1 MSKNTKS
8 QSAIEEIL
16 SLIDVTESKD
26 IRLYVSEGSLKFNA
40 PKGAM
45 DESIIGQLKKNR
57 EGLISYLTEIEEAE
71 QLIEHPIPKQN
82 GSNGYP
88 LSFAQQ
94 RFWFLDRLAGG
105 NSPIYNML
113 PIALEVTGKID
124 EQALQKSMDHVLL
137 RHPILSNKFTIEGDE
152 PRQFPGQK
160 GQVPIEIYDL
170 RDSLD
175 SAEIVQQRVAQIILK
190 EGEFP
195 FDLETGGPLVRIG
208 LIHLSDTQ
216 HVMILT
222 LHHIV
227 ADGWSLGI
235 IVEEFSILYESYAK
249 GKRPRLADNH
259 LQYGD
264 FAHWERKR
272 LNRSFLN
279 RYLHYW
285 KKDLEEVPTLLNLST
300 DRPRPRLQSF
310 NGKTLSFMLE
320 PKLTRDLKNFAHDHG
335 ATPFMVLLS
344 VFGIVLGRYAR
355 QKDLVIGTPM
365 SIRSHK
371 DCDPLVGLFLNT
383 IPLRVNVTGEPN
395 FYQVLNSVK
404 DRTLKAFEYG
414 EVPFEELLQALNI
427 ERNLNHTPLF
437 QVLFAL
443 QNAPV
448 GEMSSGDLTIN
459 PIEPENSK
467 APFDLVLSMEE
478 IQQGIR
484 GRFRYNTDL
493 FDRETISAMSG
504 HFIQLLTNALTTPET
519 NVHELA
525 MITEEECLA
534 LKVYRG
540 DRKRYPV
547 TQTIA
552 QIIDETIQ
560 TYPDKPALKHN
571 ELSYTYREFGAR
583 AAVILTELEQLGVG
597 HGDRVGIFMERT
609 PDLLC
614 AIFAV
619 LKLGATYVP
628 METSNP
634 LDRIQ
639 FMTDDAGI
647 SVMVTDAANV
657 EVLKPMDQIT
667 CLNVT
672 NLLAQS
678 RDGQR
683 LQTIEG
689 APNDVAYIIYTSG
702 STGRPKGV
710 EVTNANVIRLFKS
723 SESLFGFGADDIWTM
738 FHSYAFDFSV
748 WEIFGALLQGGCLVI
763 VPKEV
768 AVDPK
773 SFHALLQK
781 ESVTVLNQTPS
792 AFYQLAHVD
801 SMQETRLNTL
811 KWIIFGGEALG
822 LNNLKPWTEK
832 YGFEAPELVN
842 MYGITETT
850 VHVTFHKIES
860 EDVQKGLSVI
870 GKPLPDLS
878 IDICDEYGAL
888 VPIGVPGELLVGGDG
903 LAKGYLNLPRLNEER
918 FAHHTIHK
926 GFDEERLYH
935 SGDLVKRVRDGS
947 LHYLGRI
954 DQQVK
959 IRGYRIEIGE
969 IEAQM
974 SSFEKVNESVVVLRN
989 EPTGSELIG
998 YVTTHEQ
1005 GQNSSI
1011 IQELREF
1018 LQKKLP
1024 DYMVPKAIV
1033 HLEKIPLTVNGK
1045 VNKKELPLPGRELR
1059 VNETTFKAPE
1069 TALEKEIAG
1078 LWVDI
1083 LKLERVGLADNFF
1096 ELGGDSIKGAIFA
1109 NRMQEKTGKVFYV
1122 VALFEAPT
1130 IEELVPY
1137 IKNHYPEILTG
1148 YEEGVDELEEV
1159 DTPVTETISK
1169 NDIVRFKESILPLSP
1184 YDEISAKKNTKAIF
1198 VLAPPRSGTT
1208 LLRVLLGGHTALF
1221 APPELELMPFNTLAE
1236 RKRICS
1242 GRDAFWLEG
1251 TLRAIMEIHGYDA
1264 DQAKAYMQNFEDK
1277 NLSTKDFYAELQSTL
1292 GERILVDKSPSY
1304 VLDSSILNR
1313 IEQNFDD
1320 AYFIHLHRH
1329 PLGMIN
1335 SFVEAKL
1342 DQIFFRYPH
1351 EFTTKQLAELI
1362 WAHSHQNILEFLQ
1375 TIPASRQYQISFE
1388 QMTAKPEQEMQ
1399 NICNHLGLPF
1409 ESEMLHIYQK
1419 NEKKRRMT
1427 DGIHEESKMLGDVK
1441 FHTHKGIDSS
1451 AANRWKK
1458 QFDFDM
1464 LHTETQAVAHNLG
1477 YLEDVSTS
1485 ATSATS
1491 AKSAT
1496 SGTSTSEYTSDSM
1509 PQNDASAGT
1518 DKPNSS
1524 NLTIRYPL
1532 SYAQK
1537 RLWFFD
1543 RLETGNNVYNMP
1555 ISLRINGAL
1564 NYLAMEKAMH
1574 SLTQKHSILRSRYGL
1589 ENSDPYYTVSPKSLT
1604 LSLVNVSALQGAQRK
1619 EAYNK
1624 WMDDFCSAPFDLEKG
1639 PLFRALLL
1647 KTDENTHVLVLNM
1660 HHIVSDGWS
1669 IGLIGKELES
1679 FYNEWEKG
1687 VVSADS
1693 NGVEKLKEVV
1703 SEREILGYHEYTKWQ
1718 VELEENGDL
1727 SRQIAY
1733 WKQQL
1738 SDVPRLLELPTDFP
1752 RPAIKTYKGK
1762 TTIFDI
1768 DQEQFDRL
1776 KKLAQ
1781 HTKTSP
1787 YMVLMAVFG
1796 VILYKYTGQNI
1807 VPIGSPVANRKK
1819 EEFESLIGF
1828 FVNTLV
1834 VKLTLEPEKTFLDL
1848 LQHVRKHVLEA
1859 LQHQDVSFE
1868 QLVEELEP
1876 ERNMGFTPL
1885 FQVMLTMQTEK
1896 MESPSLNGVEVS
1908 IDDYSN
1914 DIAKYD
1920 LTLLFAEHLDGL
1932 RCHME
1937 WSTDLFEEWRIKQLG
1952 DHFKHVLS
1960 HILHNSTSMVQEI
1973 GLLDL
1978 DEKQRVSEVWNNAPI
1993 KEHENRSIIQCI
2005 DTHGKQTPEA
2015 LAIEF
2020 HDRVMTYKQ
2029 VMQRSNQWAHYIRSL
2044 EIPVGSTIAVMV
2056 PRSEHLIVYLLGIW
2070 KAGCSYL
2077 PLDPEYPSQR
2087 IHMIFEDAEVALV
2100 ITSSQLSSK
2109 LPKVNEL
2116 IEIETLVN
2124 EFGIFYPEVA
2134 ITSSEKTTQSIH
2146 MYADEPPQIK
2156 VSSSDLAYIIF
2167 TSGSTGRPKGV
2178 MIPHSA
2184 LMNFIQSMIATPGVG
2199 PEDKFLATTTIAFDI
2214 AVLEI
2219 WVPLVAGSGVC
2230 VADEAQTR
2238 NGEELLR
2245 IIKEKNITLLQG
2257 TPVTWQ
2263 MMMDSGWDAP
2273 IPLRCLSGGEALPKT
2288 LALEILERSSELW
2301 NLYGPTETT
2310 VYSAIYQ
2317 CEKEAVVSGPN
2328 IVSIGHPIDNTVI
2341 YILDEELQAKP
2352 FGLVGELYIGGLGVA
2367 KGYYGRD
2374 DLTQER
2380 FIENPFVAGDTIY
2393 RTGDLAYYNANGSIH
2408 YIGRADQQVKL
2419 RGYRIELSEIEY
2431 HLKQYGG
2438 INHGAVAIVG
2448 EDFDAQLVAFIQVT
2462 DRVNKVQGGE
2472 IIDYLSTVLPDYMVP
2487 KYVKTLEELP
2497 KTPNGKLDRKALST
2511 YEILDFERKEK
2522 EVLAP
2527 RDHVERELKI
2537 IWESVLK
2544 RNNISISDNFF
2555 QVGGHSLIAVRLLA
2569 NIQTRFKVQLP
2580 LAVIFQ
2586 RPTIQEMAQTI
2597 KLGKNQDYW
2606 EAIVPLRTST
2616 KDTKGTLFCIP
2627 GAGGNILYMQSLV
2640 QQLSNQWNMYG
2651 CQPPG
2656 LDGHTQVLRKMD
2668 DLASYY
2674 LDAIKECLPDH
2685 FTVTSVSTPIVLLG
2699 HSFGGLVAFE
2709 LAEKLRQKGVE
2720 VQELIILDT
2729 PAPHFVEPT
2738 GLDWSPSKWFAQI
2751 AQIASHQFNVS
2762 LGLSEDHFEVLD
2774 TEKEQLRLLLDRLI
2788 EEGVYPKGA
2797 SLEQLKGFIDVYK
2810 SNLQMDYLPER
2821 PLDGTKVSIYK
2832 SKELQPDELRDEKAQ
2847 KIREE
2852 LNLGWDRWISDPIT
2866 LNVAPGDHLTMLHT
2880 SNVMELAQTINRSI
2894 ESVHK
2899 EGVDQDD
2906 S

>member
-1 MSKNTKS
+1 MTKNTKS
-8 QSAIEEIL
+8 QSTIEEIL
-16 SLIDVTESKD
+16 GLIAATEAKD
-26 IRLYVSEGSLKFNA
+26 IRLYVSEGNLKFNA

-45 DESIIGQLKKNR
+45 DESIIGQLKKNK

-124 EQALQKSMDHVLL
+124 EQALQQSMDHVLL

-170 RDSLD
+170 RQSLD
-175 SAEIVQQRVAQIILK
+175 SAEIVQEQVAQIILK

-208 LIHLSDTQ
+208 LIHLSNTQ

-235 IVEEFSILYESYAK
+235 IVDEFSILYESYAK
-249 GKRPRLADNH
+249 GKRPRLAENNV
-259 LQYGD
+259 QYGD

-279 RYLHYW
+279 RHLHYW

-320 PKLTRDLKNFAHDHG
+320 PKLSEELKNFAHEHG

-383 IPLRVNVTGEPN
+383 IPLRVNLTGEPN

-404 DRTLKAFEYG
+404 GRTLKAFEYG

-504 HFIQLLTNALTTPET
+504 HFIQLLTNALAKPES

-525 MITEEECLA
+525 MITDEERHALA
-534 LKVYRG
+534 VYRG

-552 QIIDETIQ
+552 QVIAQTIQ
-560 TYPDKPALKHN
+560 AYPDKPALKYQDH
-571 ELSYTYREFGAR
+571 SYTYREFGAR
-583 AAVILTELEQLGVG
+583 ADTIASELDRMGVQY
-597 HGDRVGIFMERT
+597 GDRVGIFMERSR
-609 PDLLC
+609 DLIC
-614 AIFAV
+614 VIYAV
-619 LKLGATYVP
+619 LKKGAIYVP

-639 FMTDDAGI
+639 FMIDDAEI
-647 SVMVTDAANV
+647 SVMVTDEANV
-657 EVLKPMDQIT
+657 DVLKTNEQIT
-667 CLNVT
+667 YVNVSE
-672 NLLAQS
+672 LSDQRS
-678 RDGQR
+678 DGQR

-689 APNDVAYIIYTSG
+689 TPEDVAYIIYTSG

-710 EVTNANVIRLFKS
+710 EVTNANVIRLFNS
-723 SESLFGFGADDIWTM
+723 SESLFGFGANDVWTM

-748 WEIFGALLQGGCLVI
+748 WEIFGALLKGGCLVI

-768 AVDPK
+768 ALDPK
-773 SFHALLQK
+773 SFHTLLQN

-801 SMQETRLNTL
+801 TMQNRRLNSL
-811 KWIIFGGEALG
+811 KWVVFGGEALG
-822 LNNLKPWTEK
+822 LNNLKQWTEK
-832 YGFEAPELVN
+832 YGFEAPELIN

-850 VHVTFHKIES
+850 VHVTFHKIGLS
-860 EDVQKGLSVI
+860 DVQKGLSII

-903 LAKGYLNLPRLNEER
+903 LAKGYLNLPSLNEER
-918 FAHHTIHK
+918 FALYTIHD
-926 GFDEERLYH
+926 GLEEERLYR

-974 SSFEKVNESVVVLRN
+974 SSFNKVNESVVVLRN

-1005 GQNSSI
+1005 GQNSTI

-1018 LQKKLP
+1018 LQNKLP

-1059 VNETTFKAPE
+1059 VNETTFKAPV

-1148 YEEGVDELEEV
+1148 YEDGVADLEEV
-1159 DTPVTETISK
+1159 ETPLTETISM
-1169 NDIVRFKESILPLSP
+1169 NDIVRFKESILPLPP
-1184 YDEISAKKNTKAIF
+1184 YEETSTKKNTKAIF

-1236 RKRICS
+1236 RKRVCS

-1251 TLRAIMEIHGYDA
+1251 TLRAIMEIQGYDA
-1264 DQAKAYMQNFEDK
+1264 DQAKAYMQNFENK

-1304 VLDSSILNR
+1304 VLDASILHR
-1313 IEQNFDD
+1313 IEQNFED
-1320 AYFIHLHRH
+1320 AFFIHLHRH

-1351 EFTTKQLAELI
+1351 EFNTKQLAELI
-1362 WAHSHQNILEFLQ
+1362 WSHSHQNILEFLQ
-1375 TIPASRQYQISFE
+1375 TIPANRQVQISFE
-1388 QMTAKPEQEMQ
+1388 QMTANPEKEMQ
-1399 NICNHLGLPF
+1399 HICNHLELPF
-1409 ESEMLHIYQK
+1409 EPEMLQIYQE

-1427 DGIHEESKMLGDVK
+1427 DGIHQESKMLGDVK

-1451 AANRWKK
+1451 AAHRWKK
-1458 QFDFDM
+1458 QFAIDM
-1464 LHTETQAVAHNLG
+1464 LHPETQLVAHELG
-1477 YLEDVSTS
+1477 YLANSTS
-1485 ATSATS
+1485 
-1491 AKSAT
+1491 
-1496 SGTSTSEYTSDSM
+1496 STSEQHSKFV
-1509 PQNDASAGT
+1509 PQTNEPTALGT
-1518 DKPNSS
+1518 LNGD
-1524 NLTIRYPL
+1524 TTTRYPL

-1555 ISLRINGAL
+1555 ISLRIEGDL
-1564 NYLAMEKAMH
+1564 NYAAMEQAIH

-1589 ENSDPYYTVSPKSLT
+1589 EHSDPYYTISPKSST
-1604 LSLVNVSALQGAQRK
+1604 ISLVNIADLQGAKRLEVYHQ
-1619 EAYNK
+1619 
-1624 WMDDFCSAPFDLEKG
+1624 WMDDVCSYPFDLEKG
-1639 PLFRALLL
+1639 PLFRAVLL
-1647 KTDENTHVLVLNM
+1647 KTDKNSHVLVLNM

-1679 FYNEWEKG
+1679 FYNKWEQEIA
-1687 VVSADS
+1687 SDS
-1693 NGVEKLKEVV
+1693 NGEKRLNE
-1703 SEREILGYHEYTKWQ
+1703 SMFEDEALGYHEYTKWQ
-1718 VELEENGDL
+1718 LQLEEHGDL
-1727 SRQIAY
+1727 DRQIDY
-1733 WKQQL
+1733 WKEQL
-1738 SDVPRLLELPTDFP
+1738 SDIPRLLELPTDFP
-1752 RPAIKTYKGK
+1752 RPAIKSYKGK
-1762 TTIFDI
+1762 TTTFDI
-1768 DQEQFDRL
+1768 DHEQFKQL

-1781 HTKTSP
+1781 QTKTTP

-1796 VILYKYTGQNI
+1796 IILYKYTGEKTL
-1807 VPIGSPVANRKK
+1807 PIGSPVANRKK

-1848 LQHVRKHVLEA
+1848 LQHVRTHVLEA

-1896 MESPSLNGVEVS
+1896 MESPSLNGVEVF
-1908 IDDYSN
+1908 IDDQSN

-1952 DHFKHVLS
+1952 GHFKQVLS
-1960 HILHNSTSMVQEI
+1960 QVLQHSTSQI
-1973 GLLDL
+1973 QHIRLLN
-1978 DEKQRVSEVWNNAPI
+1978 DEEEQRVRAVWNSAPR
-1993 KEHENRSIIQCI
+1993 KEQGNRSIIECI
-2005 DTHGKQTPEA
+2005 DAYGKQTPDA

-2020 HDRVMTYKQ
+2020 HDRKLSYKQ
-2029 VMQRSNQWAHYIRSL
+2029 MMERSNQWAHYIRSL
-2044 EIPVGSTIAVMV
+2044 GIPVGSTIAVMV
-2056 PRSEHLIVYLLGIW
+2056 PRSEHLIIYLLGIW
-2070 KAGCSYL
+2070 KAGCTYL

-2087 IHMIFEDAEVALV
+2087 IHMIFEDAKVALV
-2100 ITSSQLSSK
+2100 ITSANLKSK
-2109 LPKVNEL
+2109 LPKVNQL
-2116 IEIETLVN
+2116 IEVEKLVD
-2124 EFGIFYPEVA
+2124 EYGVFSPEVA
-2134 ITSSEKTTQSIH
+2134 IISSDETTQSIAF
-2146 MYADEPPQIK
+2146 YTEEPPQIK
-2156 VSSSDLAYIIF
+2156 VSSNDLAYIIF

-2184 LMNFIQSMIATPGVG
+2184 LMNFIQSMITSPGVG
-2199 PEDKFLATTTIAFDI
+2199 PRDKFLATTTIAFDI

-2219 WVPLVAGSGVC
+2219 WVPLVAGAAVC

-2245 IIKEKNITLLQG
+2245 IINEHKITLLQG
-2257 TPVTWQ
+2257 TPATWQ
-2263 MMMDSGWDAP
+2263 MMLDSGWNSR

-2288 LALEILERSSELW
+2288 LALEILNRGSELW

-2317 CEKEAVVSGPN
+2317 CDKEAILTGPN
-2328 IVSIGHPIDNTVI
+2328 IVSIGHPIDNTAI
-2341 YILDEELQAKP
+2341 YILDDNLQTMP
-2352 FGLVGELYIGGLGVA
+2352 FGLVGELYIGGQGVA
-2367 KGYYGRD
+2367 SGYHGRE

-2380 FIENPFVAGDTIY
+2380 FIENPFELGHVIY
-2393 RTGDLAYYNANGSIH
+2393 RTGDLAYYNADGSLH

-2419 RGYRIELSEIEY
+2419 RGYRIELSEIEL
-2431 HLKQYGG
+2431 HLSQYPG
-2438 INHGAVAIVG
+2438 INNGAVAIVG
-2448 EDFDAQLVAFIQVT
+2448 EDFDAQLVAFVQLADKNNKIQS
-2462 DRVNKVQGGE
+2462 GE
-2472 IIDYLSTVLPDYMVP
+2472 IIDYLSMVLPDYMVP
-2487 KYVKTLEELP
+2487 KYVLVIDELP

-2511 YEILDFERKEK
+2511 YERLTFEHESK

-2527 RDHVERELKI
+2527 RDHVERELKT
-2537 IWESVLK
+2537 IWESVLI
-2544 RNNISISDNFF
+2544 RNNISINDNFF
-2555 QVGGHSLIAVRLLA
+2555 QIGGHSLIAVRLLA
-2569 NIQTRFKVQLP
+2569 NIQTHFKVQLP

-2597 KLGKNQDYW
+2597 RLGKHQDYW
-2606 EAIVPLRTST
+2606 EAMVPLRKSNT
-2616 KDTKGTLFCIP
+2616 DPKGTLFCIP
-2627 GAGGNILYMQSLV
+2627 GAGGNVLYMQSLV
-2640 QQLSNQWNMYG
+2640 QQISSHWDIYG

-2656 LDGHTQVLRKMD
+2656 LDGQTPVMRKVE

-2674 LDAIKECLPDH
+2674 VDAISEQVLKDMPLNR
-2685 FTVTSVSTPIVLLG
+2685 VKTPFVLLG

-2709 LAEKLRQKGVE
+2709 LAEKLRQKGVD

-2738 GLDWSPSKWFAQI
+2738 GLNWPSSKWFAQI
-2751 AQIASHQFNVS
+2751 AQIASHQFKVD
-2762 LGLSEDHFEVLD
+2762 LGLAEHHFAALGSEN
-2774 TEKEQLRLLLDRLI
+2774 EQLSLLLERLI
-2788 EEGVYPKGA
+2788 EERVYPKGA

-2810 SNLQMDYLPER
+2810 SNLQMDYLPECS
-2821 PLDGTKVSIYK
+2821 LDGTKVSIYK
-2832 SKELQPDELRDEKAQ
+2832 SKELQPEELRDERAQ

-2852 LNLGWDRWISDPIT
+2852 PNLGWDRWISGTIT
-2866 LNVAPGDHLTMLHT
+2866 FHEAPGDHVTMLHD
-2880 SNVMELAQTINRSI
+2880 SNVSELSHTINLSLNQII
-2894 ESVHK
+2894 EVEVNQNH
-2899 EGVDQDD
+2899 D
-2906 S
+2906 